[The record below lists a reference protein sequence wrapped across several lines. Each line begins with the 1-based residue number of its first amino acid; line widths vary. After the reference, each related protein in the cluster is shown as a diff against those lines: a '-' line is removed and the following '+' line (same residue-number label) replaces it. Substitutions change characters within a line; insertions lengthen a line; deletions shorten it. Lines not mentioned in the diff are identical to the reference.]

1 MPFGTPP
8 ALPAYAAQ
16 QPEQQRRRV
25 DPRLLEEAAA
35 RQQAL
40 AEGKLTPQKT
50 VINPD
55 ANWLQGLP
63 PTMQDMRVPETN
75 QTPRTSPEAT
85 PIRSSARKETAGMP

>member
-1 MPFGTPP
+1 MLAPPVLGILPFGTPP
-8 ALPAYAAQ
+8 VAPAFVAQ

-40 AEGKLTPQKT
+40 AEGKITPQKT

-55 ANWLQGLP
+55 A
-63 PTMQDMRVPETN
+63 D
-75 QTPRTSPEAT
+75 
-85 PIRSSARKETAGMP
+85 